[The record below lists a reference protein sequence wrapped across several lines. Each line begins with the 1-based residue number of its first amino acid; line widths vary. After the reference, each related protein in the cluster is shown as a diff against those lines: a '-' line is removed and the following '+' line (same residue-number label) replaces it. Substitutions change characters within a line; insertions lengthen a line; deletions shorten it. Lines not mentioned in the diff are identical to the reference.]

1 MSAKKPNYIEACETG
16 RRMAEDYLA
25 EVSESRNPTSLHHVI
40 HKAAAAPE
48 GTLAGFAIVIS
59 QRLIKGKPVTQ

>member
-1 MSAKKPNYIEACETG
+1 MSAKNPNYIEACETG

-25 EVSESRNPTSLHHVI
+25 EVSETGNPTSLHHVI
-40 HKAAAAPE
+40 HKAANGPE

-59 QRLIKGKPVTQ
+59 QRIIKGEPVTQ